1 MKNTVAAIAG
11 MLLIAALGGCAT
23 AGRGRHYAA
32 LAKEYPF
39 DYFFPAPGV
48 SRDFDTLDEAYEYVK
63 TAQAKFEAVAAK
75 PQVKGLAAK
84 LSGPAAAGDRPVTL
98 NYFVSASNER
108 GVVEL
113 PDGAQSLEAA
123 LRNEVSALVVF
134 LVFYEGRGVSIP
146 SYHLRDHYRYLEGNA
161 HFPSFTFNGI
171 EYAAEYPVNWNT
183 EIAFSYLRRE
193 ID

>member
-1 MKNTVAAIAG
+1 MKNTAAAVAG
-11 MLLIAALGGCAT
+11 MVLIAALGGCAT
-23 AGRGRHYAA
+23 VGSGRHYAA

-39 DYFFPAPGV
+39 EYFFPAPGV
-48 SRDFDTLDEAYEYVK
+48 SRDFDTLGEAYEYVK
-63 TAQAKFEAVAAK
+63 TAQAKFAAAAAK

-84 LSGPAAAGDRPVTL
+84 LSGPATEGDRPVTL
-98 NYFVSASNER
+98 NYFMSASNER

-113 PDGAQSLEAA
+113 SGGGRSLEET

-146 SYHLRDHYRYLEGNA
+146 GYHLRDHYHYLEGNA

-183 EIAFSYLRRE
+183 ETAFKYLGKE